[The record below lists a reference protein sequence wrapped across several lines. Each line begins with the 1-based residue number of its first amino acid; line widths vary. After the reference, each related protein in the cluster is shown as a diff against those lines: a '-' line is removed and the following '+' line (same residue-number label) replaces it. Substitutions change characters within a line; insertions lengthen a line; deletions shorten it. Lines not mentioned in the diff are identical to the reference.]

1 MSGAGGGGEEN
12 RLPGFDAVVCTLV
25 PTSASPRACGALVE
39 HFLWPSLRVQVGQWE
54 ASRALRKDCGLWQD
68 DQRFR
73 EAVESS
79 GDRRGRVGRQ
89 LRHEARHGGA
99 PRTRFVSL
107 EGLLARWGVRCGCGW
122 SRGRLSLCSQRCGC
136 PPPPPGDTWGRFGLG
151 AFAFSD
157 ACNCSPGH
165 THTHACTHTQH
176 TCTHNHTYP
185 PTCMHMHA
193 YIVTHDTHVP

>member
-99 PRTRFVSL
+99 PRTRSVSL

-122 SRGRLSLCSQRCGC
+122 SRGRLSPLLTEVRLPSASAWRHLGQVWAGCFCLLRCLQLL
-136 PPPPPGDTWGRFGLG
+136 TR
-151 AFAFSD
+151 A
-157 ACNCSPGH
+157 H
-165 THTHACTHTQH
+165 THT
-176 TCTHNHTYP
+176 
-185 PTCMHMHA
+185 CMHAHS
-193 YIVTHDTHVP
+193 THMYS